1 MRGLG
6 FFACLLAAA
15 GGCLAGPPT
24 ASERAGQEAA
34 RVRALVE
41 AGALPRTRLAEV
53 DRDLADARDD
63 DILRRTLFGL
73 ATVED
78 LTEEQIREMLA
89 AADRR
94 VARQRE
100 RLEQA
105 RKLVEEGGAP
115 RTSLSPFLEELDS
128 RRRTF
133 DLAESRASLFRE
145 LAEMIRRELELDA
158 SLEAEPEVAPR
169 IAERFEGSGVFR
181 LTQLKGVMAAFEKEF
196 HRALPISARGM
207 TALHKRLGFDHRE
220 RADVSLRPDQPEG
233 IWLRRYLEALK
244 IPYIAFR
251 GFIPGVSTAPHIHI
265 GPPSGRLRVAD

>member
-1 MRGLG
+1 MRAAG
-6 FFACLLAAA
+6 FFACLWAVA
-15 GGCLAGPPT
+15 GGCMAGPPT

-34 RVRALVE
+34 KVRALIE
-41 AGALPRTRLAEV
+41 AGALPRARLAEV
-53 DRDLADARDD
+53 ERELADARDD
-63 DILRRTLFGL
+63 DVLRRTLFGL
-73 ATVED
+73 ASVED

-94 VARQRE
+94 VTRQRE

-105 RKLVEEGGAP
+105 KKLVEEGVAP

-145 LAEMIRRELELDA
+145 LAEMIRRELELEA

-169 IAERFEGSGVFR
+169 IAERFEGAGVFR
-181 LTQLKGVMAAFEKEF
+181 LAQLKGVMAAFEKEF
-196 HRALPISARGM
+196 HRPLPISARGM

-233 IWLRRYLEALK
+233 VWLRRYLEALK

>member
-1 MRGLG
+1 M
-6 FFACLLAAA
+6 
-15 GGCLAGPPT
+15 AGPPT

-34 RVRALVE
+34 KVRALIE
-41 AGALPRTRLAEV
+41 AGALPRARLAEV
-53 DRDLADARDD
+53 ERELADARDD
-63 DILRRTLFGL
+63 DVLRRTLFGL
-73 ATVED
+73 ASVED

-94 VARQRE
+94 VTRQRE

-105 RKLVEEGGAP
+105 KKLVEEGVAP

-145 LAEMIRRELELDA
+145 LAEMIRRELELEA

-169 IAERFEGSGVFR
+169 IAERFEGAGVFR
-181 LTQLKGVMAAFEKEF
+181 LAQLKGVMAAFEKEF
-196 HRALPISARGM
+196 HRPLPISARGM

-233 IWLRRYLEALK
+233 VWLRRYLEALK

>member
-105 RKLVEEGGAP
+105 RKLVEERVAP